1 MKVYDLTY
9 EQLRNFNR
17 CSFKRL
23 TILLLILMN
32 ICIYI
37 VYEIENTIVSM
48 TKLYSSILPSTYFFS
63 DFAQPIHFA
72 KQERVY
78 GIFYAYTSLLKKVLP
93 VVCRRLMSYT
103 CIFTPGLWWAPF
115 RVPRPVSCVSN
126 SASFSWLSIRLK
138 SSFWQ
143 IKKGDPIYTVMHT
156 SPRLVLTGIIVL
168 WGRRVFS
175 R

>member
-48 TKLYSSILPSTYFFS
+48 TKLYSSILQTTYFFL

-78 GIFYAYTSLLKKVLP
+78 GIFYAYVFTKKVLP
-93 VVCRRLMSYT
+93 VVCRRLMSY
-103 CIFTPGLWWAPF
+103 IFTPGLWWAPL

-126 SASFSWLSIRLK
+126 SACFSWLSIRLK
-138 SSFWQ
+138 SSVWQ
-143 IKKGDPIYTVMHT
+143 IKKGDPIYTVMHI
-156 SPRLVLTGIIVL
+156 SPRLVLTGIIVI

>member
-48 TKLYSSILPSTYFFS
+48 TKLYTSILPTTYFFL

-78 GIFYAYTSLLKKVLP
+78 GIFYAYTSLLKKYFQLFVGGSCLIYLLP
-93 VVCRRLMSYT
+93 VCG
-103 CIFTPGLWWAPF
+103 GLHSVFLVLCLVYPMLPVSLDCPF
-115 RVPRPVSCVSN
+115 R
-126 SASFSWLSIRLK
+126 
-138 SSFWQ
+138 
-143 IKKGDPIYTVMHT
+143 
-156 SPRLVLTGIIVL
+156 
-168 WGRRVFS
+168 
-175 R
+175 

>member
-9 EQLRNFNR
+9 EQLRNFNK
-17 CSFKRL
+17 CPFKRL

-48 TKLYSSILPSTYFFS
+48 TKLYSSILPSTYLFS

-78 GIFYAYTSLLKKVLP
+78 GIFYAYVFTKKSTSSCLQEAHVLYMYIYSRF
-93 VVCRRLMSYT
+93 VVGSIPCSS
-103 CIFTPGLWWAPF
+103 
-115 RVPRPVSCVSN
+115 SCVLCIQFCQFLLIVHSV
-126 SASFSWLSIRLK
+126 K
-138 SSFWQ
+138 
-143 IKKGDPIYTVMHT
+143 IKF
-156 SPRLVLTGIIVL
+156 LTD
-168 WGRRVFS
+168 
-175 R
+175 

>member
-17 CSFKRL
+17 CSFKKL

-32 ICIYI
+32 IYIYI

-48 TKLYSSILPSTYFFS
+48 TKLYSSILQTTYFVL

-78 GIFYAYTSLLKKVLP
+78 GIFYAYVFTKKVLP

-103 CIFTPGLWWAPF
+103 CIFTPGLWWAPL

-126 SASFSWLSIRLK
+126 AASFS
-138 SSFWQ
+138 
-143 IKKGDPIYTVMHT
+143 
-156 SPRLVLTGIIVL
+156 
-168 WGRRVFS
+168 
-175 R
+175 

>member
-9 EQLRNFNR
+9 EQLRNFNK

-48 TKLYSSILPSTYFFS
+48 TKLYSSILQTTYFFL
-63 DFAQPIHFA
+63 DFAQSIHFA

-78 GIFYAYTSLLKKVLP
+78 EIFYAYVFTKKVLP
-93 VVCRRLMSYT
+93 VVCRRLVSY
-103 CIFTPGLWWAPF
+103 IFTPGLWWAPL
-115 RVPRPVSCVSN
+115 RVPRPVSGVSN
-126 SASFSWLSIRLK
+126 SACFS
-138 SSFWQ
+138 
-143 IKKGDPIYTVMHT
+143 
-156 SPRLVLTGIIVL
+156 
-168 WGRRVFS
+168 
-175 R
+175 